1 MHACVYLFRILFGSI
16 LRFTVATVTAAAAAA
31 AAATITLALAL
42 TLTLF
47 SLLCNS
53 TAVSVCLRHLVGNL
67 VF

>member
-31 AAATITLALAL
+31 ATITLALTL